1 MRPKRDT
8 SPTYEPFCS
17 DQRHGLGKPIKRRFC
32 DYSEIAAL
40 LLSFLCSTVGLICCF
55 HPVTAAR
62 LGQKYQLIIVGLML
76 SLMDLCTNK
85 LSTIVFL
92 QLETRW
98 ASLLQN
104 YDVIIKKSVLGSLLN
119 WRRGDQRWTL
129 LLSASLAFP
138 LALSV
143 GYKTFI
149 GGRVNIQVQNSNGHY
164 GLTGPVG
171 LTDFASGSAL
181 MVNATIPFMF
191 NAPSKLP
198 TRPQAFGFNML
209 LLDDRSIS
217 VAMLDGPSPS
227 YVETIRDKLRGQQS
241 YTVAA
246 NVSALS
252 WKLDPEVDEH
262 RDDNDWWNDF
272 YNKSDD
278 ERPQY
283 ISLYKERK
291 WLSSLWPQ
299 GQVHRFF
306 MLLTPHNKESR
317 KIKPT
322 KSDFQKL
329 AIGFVSQRRKCNG
342 KWNITLNAVNLV
354 EGDCTGTFE
363 DSFPDNCRTL
373 HLNDARFLISD
384 FVRGLDTRELTEE
397 GQIRLTAVV
406 SALLWSRLTAF
417 CGINSPVKDLTA
429 SENEQFEYT
438 HQDTAWKAVP
448 VLKASPI
455 LALVLLSHPVVGIVL
470 LSLRILLSSAPVT
483 GGFGLISVLSGYKPK
498 ESDILR
504 GAGLSGEVFERI
516 ELDFNKCGDS
526 YEHGAERLQFQIGKA
541 RNTQGQGQKKLLHGV
556 EYY

>member
-1 MRPKRDT
+1 
-8 SPTYEPFCS
+8 
-17 DQRHGLGKPIKRRFC
+17 
-32 DYSEIAAL
+32 
-40 LLSFLCSTVGLICCF
+40 
-55 HPVTAAR
+55 
-62 LGQKYQLIIVGLML
+62 ML
-76 SLMDLCTNK
+76 SLIDLCTNK

-149 GGRVNIQVQNSNGHY
+149 GGRVNVQAQNSSGHY

-171 LTDFASGSAL
+171 LTEFASGSAL

-191 NAPSKLP
+191 NAPKKLP
-198 TRPQAFGFNML
+198 SRPQAFGFNML
-209 LLDDRSIS
+209 LLDDKSIS

-227 YVETIRDKLRGQQS
+227 YVESIRNKLRSQQS

-252 WKLDPEVDEH
+252 WKLDPEVNEH
-262 RDDNDWWNDF
+262 RDDDDWWNNF
-272 YNKSDD
+272 YNKSAGQG
-278 ERPQY
+278 PQY
-283 ISLYKERK
+283 ISLYKERM
-291 WLSSLWPQ
+291 WLSSLWTDP
-299 GQVHRFF
+299 QVHRFF
-306 MLLTPHNKESR
+306 MLLTPHKKESR
-317 KIKPT
+317 KIRPT
-322 KSDFQKL
+322 KLEFQKL
-329 AIGFVSQRRKCNG
+329 AIGFVSQRRRCKG
-342 KWNITLNAVNLV
+342 KWKITPSAVDLV
-354 EGDCTGTFE
+354 EGDCTETFE
-363 DSFPDNCRTL
+363 GPFPSDCRTL

-384 FVRGLDTRELTEE
+384 FVGGLDTRELTEE

-406 SALLWSRLTAF
+406 SALFWSRLTAF
-417 CGINSPVKDLTA
+417 CGINSPVKDLIP

-438 HQDTAWKAVP
+438 RKDTARKAVP
-448 VLKASPI
+448 VLRASPI
-455 LALVLLSHPVVGIVL
+455 LALVLLSHPVVDILL
-470 LSLRILLSSAPVT
+470 LSLRMILSSAPVS

-504 GAGLSGEVFERI
+504 GAGLSGEGCERI
-516 ELDFNKCGDS
+516 ELDFDKSGDT
-526 YEHGAERLQFQIGKA
+526 YEHGAERLQFQVGEA
-541 RNTQGQGQKKLLHGV
+541 RNTQGPRRKKLSHWV